1 MGGFSSFRFFLLT
14 CFMLVSQLEFI
25 RQIRPHGADTPVG
38 DATPTDTE
46 GGKMTNKNLRGE
58 QKKKRRTKKK
68 RKEINIEFNI

>member
-1 MGGFSSFRFFLLT
+1 
-14 CFMLVSQLEFI
+14 MLVSQLEFI

-58 QKKKRRTKKK
+58 QKKKDEQK
-68 RKEINIEFNI
+68 RKGKKSISSSIFSKVRGAIE